1 MFSGYVVLN
10 VIIHKLG
17 NMLYLMF
24 EIGLMSLLYIV
35 IAQKGGFNI
44 IVLVICNLYHSNHS
58 IRVFC
63 EKKIV
68 QQIMEN
74 K

>member
-24 EIGLMSLLYIV
+24 EIGLMSLLYVV
-35 IAQKGGFNI
+35 IAQKCGFNI
-44 IVLVICNLYHSNHS
+44 IVSLFVIFTTQT
-58 IRVFC
+58 IRFGFFV
-63 EKKIV
+63 KKRLF
-68 QQIMEN
+68 N